1 MKNSIINLKAYRYI
15 LQILEGKSEFN
26 NVKLSM
32 ENEGYVFWEMM
43 GILKNLDK
51 KYTHSPPYIK

>member
-32 ENEGYVFWEMM
+32 EKEGYVFLRND
-43 GILKNLDK
+43 G
-51 KYTHSPPYIK
+51 HSRKFR